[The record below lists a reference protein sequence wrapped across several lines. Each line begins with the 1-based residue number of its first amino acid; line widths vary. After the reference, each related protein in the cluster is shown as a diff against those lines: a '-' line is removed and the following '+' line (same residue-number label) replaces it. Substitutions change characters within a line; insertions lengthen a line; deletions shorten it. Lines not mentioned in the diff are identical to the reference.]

1 VSTKPLQILAK
12 ELGEALAK
20 GTPAAQRQV
29 QQIGEEIVR
38 RFPNSPQAASLGRY
52 LGIGGTGAAA
62 TTAGVAAAG
71 AGEIAERVMNE
82 ALDPLS
88 QAAAQLEASLG
99 VQIPKSV
106 GDIGAALIELRVKLD
121 DLRVD
126 VGRTTGLFTKLG
138 ADLEIV
144 TEQNR
149 KFGATIERTA
159 KVMMELDTGLS
170 TLGVTSVRSRRE
182 TIRLATALENLGV
195 AASDTGAGLEVFA
208 RGTALSE
215 EASRK
220 SVERLIQL
228 GRQISY
234 KGGPAQ
240 MMKDIAEIGPMI
252 AKFGTG
258 SEQVMADLAVQAR
271 KTGLQMRQIFDV
283 SDQFDT
289 FEGALEAA
297 GKLNAQFGLGLS
309 SVALNQMDDAERR
322 EVIVQR
328 FHSLYGSFD
337 NLDKRQKQFM
347 AEALGFGKNIQ
358 DARKYFEETDMFP
371 ETVDSLT
378 NAAQEQ
384 VKMSEIAGAAQEKFL
399 LEGAN
404 KLLGEQVQSLV
415 TNMQHSF
422 KNFDTSV
429 RMFEVSAGIASG
441 GGMLLRV
448 LGQDKAAG
456 AAQAMAI
463 IAGAGVGA
471 ATTTPNRSLPPI
483 MAGAGGAGAGA
494 AGGGGGAGAG
504 GGGAGGGG
512 GGGGADP
519 ATGMTPLQLK
529 LAAGGGLGIGFA
541 TDVAGS
547 RLGRNLPDALKGLN
561 KAELAELRKLT
572 PQQLDDMVLGKVSSR
587 RPLPGGGFGRM
598 APDAATQVTDQFK
611 RAKVIQEAGKEG
623 GESLLK
629 QAGRASRFKP
639 LLKGAGKFTMG
650 VADFAF
656 AEAEARENIALGEDP
671 TKARTRE
678 FSGAT
683 GALGGAVAGAKAGA
697 ALAGGIGLALGS
709 VAPGIG
715 NAIGGA
721 IGVGIGTIIG
731 GGLGAFGGEKLVESF
746 FEPGPA
752 AKAEKAAEARA
763 ERQEANKAM
772 DEALRRNRQ
781 AKDGAVGDQASLT
794 GKQILNVNIDGVQ
807 RHQQDITAFINP
819 TGTKRHAKDTPFDI
833 NATQGMAEA

>member
-1 VSTKPLQILAK
+1 MSTKSLQVLAE
-12 ELGEALAK
+12 ELGKALGK
-20 GTPAAQRQV
+20 QGPAAQRQA
-29 QQIGEEIVR
+29 QQLAEEIVR
-38 RFPNSPQAASLGRY
+38 RFPNSPTAKSVAKM
-52 LGIGGTGAAA
+52 LGIGGTGGAAA
-62 TTAGVAAAG
+62 TGAAAATATG
-71 AGEIAERVMNE
+71 QVAQRVMDE
-82 ALDPLS
+82 VLDPLS

-159 KVMMELDTGLS
+159 KVMQELDTGLS
-170 TLGVTSVRSRRE
+170 TLGVTTVRSRRE

-215 EASRK
+215 EAARK

-404 KLLGEQVQSLV
+404 QLLGENVQKLV
-415 TNMQHSF
+415 NNMQHSF

-429 RMFEVSAGIASG
+429 NMFAAASAG
-441 GGMLLRV
+441 
-448 LGQDKAAG
+448 AAG
-456 AAQAMAI
+456 AGTLLRI
-463 IAGAGVGA
+463 LGFGEKVGA
-471 ATTTPNRSLPPI
+471 VQAFTTLAAAGGAAAMTTPDRSLPPT
-483 MAGAGGAGAGA
+483 MPGAGGAGGAGGGGRRPA
-494 AGGGGGAGAG
+494 GGGGGGAGT
-504 GGGAGGGG
+504 GGGG
-512 GGGGADP
+512 GENVVDP

-529 LAAGGGLGIGFA
+529 LAAGGGLGIGLTA
-541 TDVAGS
+541 EVAGR

-561 KAELAELRKLT
+561 KAELAELGKLT
-572 PQQLDDMVLGKVSSR
+572 PQQLDDMVLGKVSGR
-587 RPLPGGGFGRM
+587 RALPGGGFGRM
-598 APDAATQVTDQFK
+598 APDAATQATEQFK
-611 RAKVIQEAGKEG
+611 RAKVLQEAGKEG

-639 LLKGAGKFTMG
+639 LLKGAGKVTLG
-650 VADFAF
+650 VADLAF

-678 FSGAT
+678 FTA
-683 GALGGAVAGAKAGA
+683 AGGAMAGGLAGAKLGAMAAGTIGA
-697 ALAGGIGLALGS
+697 ALGSFAPSLATPLVALLVLGLVPLA
-709 VAPGIG
+709 VASPG
-715 NAIGGA
+715 
-721 IGVGIGTIIG
+721 
-731 GGLGAFGGEKLVESF
+731 LFW
-746 FEPGPA
+746 
-752 AKAEKAAEARA
+752 AR
-763 ERQEANKAM
+763 M
-772 DEALRRNRQ
+772 LLR
-781 AKDGAVGDQASLT
+781 ASL
-794 GKQILNVNIDGVQ
+794 N
-807 RHQQDITAFINP
+807 QDRQTRQKKRLRLVPSAKKRTKPWTKLLEETARRKM
-819 TGTKRHAKDTPFDI
+819 G
-833 NATQGMAEA
+833 Q